1 MIESIRHIK
10 SRIRGIEGTRK
21 LTKAME
27 MVSVA
32 KLKRTEKISSSF
44 EQYFVKLEAFIKNI
58 LSEPLDFSN
67 PYLEPRKDKQKIA
80 LCLITSDTGFCSIYN
95 HVIIK
100 AADKFLSGYSRENVK
115 LIIIGRKGFNY
126 FSRKQF
132 NISRSYIGLNGR
144 YSQEVC
150 ENIFSQLNNVFLS
163 GQAGEV
169 YLAYAY
175 SKTASC
181 HIPVIEKFFNLDYLK
196 GTNQQYMYEPDRSSI
211 LQDLIPVYALNKL
224 KKALLDTFISEHKAR
239 AVAMG
244 EATKNALDILER
256 LILLRNKMRQANIT
270 KEIMEVISSAEAL
283 KG

>member
-1 MIESIRHIK
+1 MIESIRYIK

-32 KLKRTEKISSSF
+32 KLKRTEKINGSF
-44 EQYFVKLEAFIKNI
+44 EQYFIKIEAFIRNI
-58 LSEPLDFSN
+58 LSDYSDFFS
-67 PYLEPRKDKQKIA
+67 PYLEPRPDKQKIA
-80 LCLITSDTGFCSIYN
+80 LCLITSDTGFCGTYN
-95 HVIIK
+95 HIIIK
-100 AADKFLSGYSRENVK
+100 AAEKFLSGYSRENVK
-115 LIIIGRKGFNY
+115 LVIVGRKGFNY
-126 FSRKQF
+126 FNRKQF
-132 NISRSYIGLNGR
+132 NIPRSYIGLNGR

-150 ENIFSQLNNVFLS
+150 ENIFNYLNNAFLS
-163 GQAGEV
+163 GQASEV

-175 SKTASC
+175 SKTASH
-181 HIPVIEKFFNLDYLK
+181 HISIIEKFLNLDYLK
-196 GTNQQYMYEPDRSSI
+196 GVNQQYMYEPDRSSV

-224 KKALLDTFISEHKAR
+224 KKVLLDTFISEHKAR